1 MLNNQFIRYCIGFI
15 FLSVT
20 TFTAAAGLLK
30 PVNSSLPDLQ
40 IREHHVN
47 VVIDNGY
54 VTTVVEQVFHN
65 PNDAVLEAI
74 YSFPIPESAAVGEFT
89 YWVNGQP
96 VIAEVV
102 EKKKAREIYETEKQA
117 GRATALVEQDSFK
130 TFEIHVFPVQPAS
143 DVRIRLVY
151 LQAAKLDTGI
161 GRYVYPLEEGG
172 VDEEKNAFWTRNEVV
187 TEKFSFNLDFRS
199 SYPIDALRLPKHPA
213 ANVKQLSA
221 EDWQVNLINEKNIED
236 ANATNVISLNQD
248 IVVYWRQVEGL
259 PGSVDLL
266 TFKEE
271 TEDRGTFMLTLNPG
285 EDLAAITQ
293 GSDWVF
299 VLDVSGSME
308 GKYATLVEGVK
319 QGLKKLRT
327 DDRFRVVLFNDN
339 AKDMTNGFKTVS
351 PESINDVLQ
360 ELDQYQVGG
369 GTNLYSG
376 LVEGITQLNADRPSG
391 IILVTDG
398 VANVGVTEKKD
409 FLRLL
414 EKYDVRLFTFIM
426 GNSADRPLLQEMA
439 KVSKGFAMSISNA
452 DDIVGQI
459 IIASGKL
466 THQAYRDIQLDI
478 NGVRVKDISPEAI
491 GSLYRGEQLTIFGHY
506 WQGGTADI
514 VLSATLGNQQ
524 KQYRSKIEFPKVD
537 TRNPE
542 LERLWAFGAI
552 ENLQAKLDYFGDDA
566 DVKNAITDIAV
577 EYGLVTDYTSMIVVE
592 EEIFKQLNIDRSN
605 KNRVE
610 REQQARL
617 DRQSQAVQQNRADI
631 NTPMF
636 SGNRPTTTSSGGGGA
651 INPVWIL
658 LLLVLGFVRTKN
670 RNS

>member
-1 MLNNQFIRYCIGFI
+1 MLNNQFIRYCVGFI

-40 IREHHVN
+40 IREHHVD

-65 PNDAVLEAI
+65 PNDSVLEAI

-102 EKKKAREIYETEKQA
+102 EKKKARELYETEKQA
-117 GRATALVEQDSFK
+117 GRATALVGKDSFK
-130 TFEIHVFPVQPAS
+130 TFEIHVFPVQPTS

-199 SYPIDALRLPKHPA
+199 SYPIDALRLPKHPV

-221 EDWQVNLINEKNIED
+221 EEWQVNLINEKNVED
-236 ANATNVISLNQD
+236 NNAANVISLNQD

-285 EDLAAITQ
+285 EDLAAVTQ

-339 AKDMTNGFKTVS
+339 AKDITNGFRTVS

-439 KVSKGFAMSISNA
+439 KVSNGFAMSISNA

-459 IIASGKL
+459 IIASSKL

-478 NGVRVKDISPEAI
+478 NGVRVKDISPETI

-506 WQGGTADI
+506 WQGGTADV

-636 SGNRPTTTSSGGGGA
+636 SGSRPTTTSSGGGGA

-658 LLLVLGFVRTKN
+658 LLLVLGFVRIKN